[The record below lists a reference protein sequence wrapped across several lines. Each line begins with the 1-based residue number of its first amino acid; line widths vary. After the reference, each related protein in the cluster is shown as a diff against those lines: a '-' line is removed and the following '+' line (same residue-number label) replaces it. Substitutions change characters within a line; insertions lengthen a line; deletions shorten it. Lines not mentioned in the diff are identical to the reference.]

1 MRALDHVDLHV
12 AAGEVIAVV
21 GPSGSGKSSLLAVA
35 GAMLTPTS
43 GTILVDG
50 VDLGAIDDAART
62 RLRRER
68 VGFVFQGVNLLPS
81 LTALEQL
88 LLLPHLD
95 GVRPATQRQRAA
107 ELLERVGMA
116 HKADRRPHE
125 LSGGERQR
133 VGIAR
138 ALMVR
143 PAVVLADEPTSALD
157 QARSAEIAALLAA
170 ADFADRLAKPEEA
183 AFLCETADIWN
194 GLIERWIYVTDT
206 PLARRVGVAGYYV
219 RIAPPETATAASPK
233 DGFVPIKNRPPQES
247 IEKAS
252 RIVSPDALALVRF
265 GLRSAD
271 DPRILDTVRVIDALL
286 KTDLPPGP
294 SWHRYNDDGYGEH
307 EDGRAFDGTGIGRCW
322 PLLTGERAHYELA
335 AGRPERAEALL
346 ATLEASAGDGGL
358 LPEQSWDAD
367 DIPDREL

>member
-1 MRALDHVDLHV
+1 MTLDLTDVSLTLGDGADEVRALDHVDLHV

-157 QARSAEIAALLAA
+157 QARSAEIAALLADQA
-170 ADFADRLAKPEEA
+170 HAD
-183 AFLCETADIWN
+183 
-194 GLIERWIYVTDT
+194 
-206 PLARRVGVAGYYV
+206 GVATV
-219 RIAPPETATAASPK
+219 VVTH
-233 DGFVPIKNRPPQES
+233 
-247 IEKAS
+247 
-252 RIVSPDALALVRF
+252 
-265 GLRSAD
+265 
-271 DPRILDTVRVIDALL
+271 DPSILDHMDRVLTMA
-286 KTDLPPGP
+286 
-294 SWHRYNDDGYGEH
+294 DGV
-307 EDGRAFDGTGIGRCW
+307 
-322 PLLTGERAHYELA
+322 LTERT
-335 AGRPERAEALL
+335 P
-346 ATLEASAGDGGL
+346 AT
-358 LPEQSWDAD
+358 
-367 DIPDREL
+367 IR